1 MFIYLGLTIVI
12 GGQYFSW
19 NVGLVGGFWE
29 YFLSTVLTGVAYLA
43 LVLCLSE
50 MTSALPFSG
59 MKVIFLQI

>member
-1 MFIYLGLTIVI
+1 LTIVI

-19 NVGLVGGFWE
+19 NTGLDGGFWE
-29 YFLSTVLTGVAYLA
+29 YFLSMILTGFAYLA

-59 MKVIFLQI
+59 NSFFLSNNLNDF